1 MHTRCLYGRPQKS
14 RILIRSSLV
23 WTNEGWVYV
32 SPPLCASV
40 SVKSPVS
47 FSIWCSLEFIEQTG
61 NCSGSLLFTVR
72 SQTCSLTAV
81 VGSPVAWRLQQF
93 QIHCCPLSRLHT
105 ITHFYSALFIFS
117 SLSQTKAQLSL
128 CLYTLQMNAY
138 PCKFLKKKG

>member
-1 MHTRCLYGRPQKS
+1 MHARCLCRRPQKS
-14 RILIRSSLV
+14 RILIRSSFV
-23 WTNEGWVYV
+23 STNEGWVYE
-32 SPPLCASV
+32 SPPHCASV
-40 SVKSPVS
+40 SVKSPVR
-47 FSIWCSLEFIEQTG
+47 FSIWCSFEFIEQTG

-72 SQTCSLTAV
+72 SQTRSLTV
-81 VGSPVAWRLQQF
+81 VIGSPVTWRLQQF
-93 QIHCCPLSRLHT
+93 QIHCSPQSRFHT